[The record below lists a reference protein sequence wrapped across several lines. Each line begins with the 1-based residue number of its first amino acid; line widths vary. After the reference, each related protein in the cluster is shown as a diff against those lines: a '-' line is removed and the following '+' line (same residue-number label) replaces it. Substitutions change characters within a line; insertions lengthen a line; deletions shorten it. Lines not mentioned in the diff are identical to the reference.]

1 MYQTISLLNGTSHY
15 TFFRNLFLK
24 QGELLNLC
32 TTGLLVHLKQPKESD
47 HLLLNLSSQTF
58 YEVEIFTSDAS

>member
-1 MYQTISLLNGTSHY
+1 MYQTISLLNGTSHH
-15 TFFRNLFLK
+15 TFFRNLFRK
-24 QGELLNLC
+24 QGELLKLC

-47 HLLLNLSSQTF
+47 HLLLNLRSQTF